1 MLNLIHL
8 KFPPPLSFFGAL
20 LVLVA
25 IFYIIDLFKD
35 GYFSQIVSIF
45 IQQLLTYKWLLGFML
60 IFILVEIRFI
70 DLAISSFCKINFNQN
85 LYSLL
90 DFCNSMGEG
99 WFLGGVVFAGILIS
113 DYIKKDKLSI
123 VFRISLAS
131 LICSGILNTV
141 LKCLFNRERPSIV
154 MNPWHFFHFFQT
166 GAHDFGQLVYAS
178 NSMPSGH
185 TIAVFATITPL
196 LIYANKMSMRFL
208 LVLFTVVICVARI
221 YTLNHWLSDVT
232 VGMIL
237 GVVIGAAS
245 YKANFYKLATK

>member
-8 KFPPPLSFFGAL
+8 KFPVPLSFLGGL

-35 GYFSQIVSIF
+35 AYFLKIASIF
-45 IQQLLTYKWLLGFML
+45 IQHLQTYKWFLLILLIFVLSEIGFM
-60 IFILVEIRFI
+60 
-70 DLAISSFCKINFNQN
+70 DLPVSSFCKSSFNQN

-99 WFLGGVVFAGILIS
+99 WFLGGIVFAGILIC
-113 DYIKKDKLSI
+113 DYVKKDKLAI

-141 LKCLFNRERPSIV
+141 LKCVFNRERPGIA
-154 MNPWHFFHFFQT
+154 MNPWHFFHFFQA
-166 GAHDFGQLVYAS
+166 GAHDFGQLIYAS

-185 TIAVFATITPL
+185 TIAVFATITPFLLYTKKLNMHL
-196 LIYANKMSMRFL
+196 LI
-208 LVLFTVVICVARI
+208 LFFALIIIVARI

-237 GVVIGAAS
+237 GVIIGISA
-245 YKANFYKLATK
+245 YKANYHRIAVK